1 MDCRCGSIAADRVS
15 DHRRLEQQQHDREQ
29 LFDCDDEPQ
38 HGAANDAAAEHHGFR
53 GDVNTAAVAARVDAV
68 DDAAGSAKIP
78 IVTRRQKNVPA
89 PLAPGPSR
97 WISGEFAPRSARSTE
112 DGIDPEREG
121 RTGDRFYRL
130 KFNS

>member
-1 MDCRCGSIAADRVS
+1 
-15 DHRRLEQQQHDREQ
+15 LEQQQHNREQ
-29 LFDCDDEPQ
+29 LFDCDDESN
-38 HGAANDAAAEHHGFR
+38 GAANDAAAEHHGFR

-97 WISGEFAPRSARSTE
+97 WSSGEFAPRSARSAE

-121 RTGDRFYRL
+121 RTGDRLYRL